1 MMKASLA
8 EKKSESRKKIDIP
21 FFVFNQHG
29 AIHMSLEL
37 YLNFTINILILKAK
51 LYHYT
56 SVTLYIYFLFHLYTS
71 IPLVFMAIIVHKPL
85 SCM

>member
-1 MMKASLA
+1 MKASLA

-56 SVTLYIYFLFHLYTS
+56 SVTLYINNKKIHQILDYLRLPKNT
-71 IPLVFMAIIVHKPL
+71 
-85 SCM
+85 